1 MVLAFSWNSISVLG
15 SDTGPTLLLL
25 LSFPV
30 LKWPTHPS
38 SGSGSESVG
47 TVSEFVDKA

>member
-1 MVLAFSWNSISVLG
+1 MALALSWTSFSVFG
-15 SDTGPTLLLL
+15 SDNGPTLLLL

-30 LKWPTHPS
+30 LKWPTHAS
-38 SGSGSESVG
+38 SGSGFESVG